1 MQKVIISILAQYL
14 NIINSISSRIGSR
27 HAFFLFCHP
36 IPVKLKPAQLK
47 FIATSKQSFF
57 EFEGKKVATY
67 EWGNGPEVILCL
79 HGWQSQT
86 YRWKK
91 FIETFDK
98 EKYTILAIDAPA
110 HGNSEGKILYLPL
123 YARLIESLM
132 STYSPDYILAHSMG
146 AFSSLALFY
155 EKPELSPK
163 KMALLGTPG
172 EVTEFV
178 EEYANVLKL
187 SEKVIDNLSEYFIQ
201 LTGHNAEYYSA
212 KKFAT
217 RQRAQG
223 LIIHDEGDKDA
234 PFRHGLK
241 VHKNWSNSQMYAT
254 RGLGHKLRSID
265 VVHRVEEFFSDIY

>member
-1 MQKVIISILAQYL
+1 MQKAIISILAKYLNVL
-14 NIINSISSRIGSR
+14 NIISKRVGSR
-27 HAFFLFCHP
+27 HAFFVFCYP

-47 FIATSKQSFF
+47 FIATSRQGFF
-57 EFEGKKVATY
+57 DFDGKKVATY
-67 EWGNGPEVILCL
+67 EWGSGPEVILCL

-91 FIETFDK
+91 FIETLDK
-98 EKYTILAIDAPA
+98 EKYTLLSIDAPA

-123 YARLIESLM
+123 YANLIERLM
-132 STYSPDYILAHSMG
+132 AEYSPDYILAHSMG

-155 EKPELSPK
+155 EKPKLSPK

-178 EEYANVLKL
+178 EEYARVLKI
-187 SEKVIDNLSEYFIQ
+187 SDRVKKNLSDYFIQ
-201 LTGHNAEYYSA
+201 LMGHGAEYYSA

-217 RQRAQG
+217 KQLAQG

-234 PFRHGLK
+234 PFRHGLA
-241 VHKNWSNSQMYAT
+241 VHKNWPNSEMYVT
-254 RGLGHKLRSID
+254 KGLGHKLRSID
-265 VVHRVEEFFSDIY
+265 VVQKVEEFFAQD